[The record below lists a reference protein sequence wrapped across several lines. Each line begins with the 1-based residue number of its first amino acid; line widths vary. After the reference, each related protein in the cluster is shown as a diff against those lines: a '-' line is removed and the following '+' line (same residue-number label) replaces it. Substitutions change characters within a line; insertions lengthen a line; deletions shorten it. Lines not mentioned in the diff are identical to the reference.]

1 MEDEILNKLLWVFF
15 SNTGLLVAVGTYAII
30 DNWKSGDG
38 LRLENLFDVIFNLG
52 FLMVIVGG
60 VVFIVSGTLVIYAF
74 TTVK

>member
-1 MEDEILNKLLWVFF
+1 M
-15 SNTGLLVAVGTYAII
+15 AVGTYAII

-60 VVFIVSGTLVIYAF
+60 VVFIVSGPLFIYAC
-74 TTVK
+74 TAVK

>member
-1 MEDEILNKLLWVFF
+1 MFF
-15 SNTGLLVAVGTYAII
+15 SNIGLLVAVGTYAII

-74 TTVK
+74 TLKLNYNGCEL

>member
-1 MEDEILNKLLWVFF
+1 M
-15 SNTGLLVAVGTYAII
+15 AVGTYAII